1 MNKLRRVVAMLT
13 VLLIVGLIIGT
24 LICAFTGSK
33 HFMGMLFLALAVPIV
48 LWVFMWFT
56 NLVSDQSKEEQNGNK
71 EQQD

>member
-13 VLLIVGLIIGT
+13 VFLIVGLIIGT

-33 HFMGMLFLALAVPIV
+33 YFMGMLFLTLAVPVV

-56 NLVSDQSKEEQNGNK
+56 NLVSGQSQEEQNEDK
-71 EQQD
+71 EQQE